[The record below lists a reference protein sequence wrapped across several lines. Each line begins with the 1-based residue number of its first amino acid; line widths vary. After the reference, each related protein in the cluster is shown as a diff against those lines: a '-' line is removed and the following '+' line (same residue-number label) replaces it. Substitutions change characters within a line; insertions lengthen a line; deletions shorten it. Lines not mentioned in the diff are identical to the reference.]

1 MNASRRLFVA
11 DLTGSAVALMFT
23 GCGGSDYSSP
33 PPPPPTMP
41 VPVPPPP
48 PPTPALLCGAT
59 NISANHGH
67 ALVIPPADVDSTVDK
82 VYSILGTADHNH
94 LVTLTAA
101 QLAQL
106 KTGAAGTTIT
116 VGSTAGGDGHT
127 HSVTVS
133 CS

>member
-1 MNASRRLFVA
+1 MNPSRRLFVA
-11 DLTGSAVALMFT
+11 DLTGSAVALVLA

-101 QLAQL
+101 QLTQL

-127 HSVTVS
+127 HLVTVS

>member
-1 MNASRRLFVA
+1 MNPSRRLFVA
-11 DLTGSAVALMFT
+11 ETAGSAVALMLA
-23 GCGGSDYSSP
+23 GCGGSDYSAPPAP
-33 PPPPPTMP
+33 PPPMP

-48 PPTPALLCGAT
+48 PPTPALLCSAT

-67 ALVIPPADVDSTVDK
+67 SLAIPPADVDSTVDK
-82 VYSILGTADHNH
+82 VYSIVGTADHNH

-106 KTGAAGTTIT
+106 KAAAANTAIT

-127 HSVTVS
+127 HLVTVS

>member
-1 MNASRRLFVA
+1 MNPSRRLFVA
-11 DLTGSAVALMFT
+11 ESAGSAVALLLA

-33 PPPPPTMP
+33 PPPPPSMP

-48 PPTPALLCGAT
+48 PPTPALLCRAT
-59 NISANHGH
+59 TISANHGH
-67 ALVIPPADVDSTVDK
+67 ALDIPPADVDSTVDK
-82 VYSILGTADHNH
+82 VYSIVGTADHNH

-106 KTGAAGTTIT
+106 KAGTTVT

-127 HSVTVS
+127 HSVAVS
-133 CS
+133 CA

>member
-1 MNASRRLFVA
+1 MRGLHAMIDPSCRLVTRA
-11 DLTGSAVALMFT
+11 TPITAAPS
-23 GCGGSDYSSP
+23 
-33 PPPPPTMP
+33 MP
-41 VPVPPPP
+41 VPVPPPL

-67 ALVIPPADVDSTVDK
+67 ALVIPPADIDSTVDK
-82 VYSILGTADHNH
+82 VYSIPGKADPNP

-101 QLAQL
+101 QTAQL
-106 KTGAAGTTIT
+106 KTGTAGTLIT

-127 HSVTVS
+127 QSVTTS

>member
-1 MNASRRLFVA
+1 MNPSRRLFVA
-11 DLTGSAVALMFT
+11 DVAGSAVAVMLA
-23 GCGGSDYSSP
+23 GCGGSDYSAP
-33 PPPPPTMP
+33 PPPPPAVP
-41 VPVPPPP
+41 VPLPPPP

-59 NISANHGH
+59 SISANHGH
-67 ALVIPPADVDSTVDK
+67 ALAIPTADLDSTADK

-101 QLAQL
+101 QLALL
-106 KTGAAGTTIT
+106 KTSAAGTVIT